1 MARRRPP
8 RKSSGRR
15 IAWAAAAAVAA
26 AATALLRCFGLKESF
41 LLSVCCRLRCLTLQ
55 HRCGRVQAEFTST
68 RRWALALRPEHHPG
82 SDQSGHAEQ
91 PAAVTASAVGG
102 SATRSVVAE
111 SLNRRRAVPPRRAI
125 ARAPRRA
132 CVPASGRE
140 SARRR
145 ELRPHGL
152 QSTKE
157 ASAEL
162 Y

>member
-1 MARRRPP
+1 MGGGC
-8 RKSSGRR
+8 SGCRGGDR
-15 IAWAAAAAVAA
+15 VA
-26 AATALLRCFGLKESF
+26 ALLRMKRMFSF
-41 LLSVCCRLRCLTLQ
+41 FLFACRPRCLTLQ

-152 QSTKE
+152 QSTKQ